1 MQREHLSSR
10 LGFILLSAG
19 CAIGVGNVWKFPYL
33 VGENGGGLFVLIYLL
48 FLAIMGIPVLTMEFA
63 LGRASQ
69 KAPTSMYKELKPA
82 DKKWHPHGY
91 VCFAGNVLLMMFY
104 SSVSAWM
111 LQYFFYMASGKF
123 EGMQSTEQISSV
135 YGEMLSQPFLL
146 IVLVALVTFIGFGVC
161 AIGLQKGIEKVTK
174 VMMIALLGV
183 MLLLVINSLTLDGA
197 MEGLKFY
204 LLPNFDKMAD
214 VGIIKIITNAMNQA
228 FFTLSIGM
236 GGMAIFGSYINKDRS
251 LMGEAVSVAS
261 LDTFVAFC
269 SGLIIIPACISFGI
283 DPQAG
288 PPLIFQTLP
297 NIFAK
302 MWGGRIFGSLFFVFM
317 SFAAFST
324 VLGVFENILA
334 CLQDVTGWSRKKACL
349 IGGVGMFILSIPCV
363 LGFNVLSG
371 FHPLG
376 AGSDILGLEDFI
388 VSNIILPIGS
398 FIFVV
403 FCTWKKGWGWDNFIN
418 EANSGKGLKIRSW
431 MRIYMK
437 YVLPVII
444 LTLFVLGLVFYWQ

>member
-1 MQREHLSSR
+1 
-10 LGFILLSAG
+10 
-19 CAIGVGNVWKFPYL
+19 
-33 VGENGGGLFVLIYLL
+33 
-48 FLAIMGIPVLTMEFA
+48 
-63 LGRASQ
+63 
-69 KAPTSMYKELKPA
+69 
-82 DKKWHPHGY
+82 
-91 VCFAGNVLLMMFY
+91 
-104 SSVSAWM
+104 
-111 LQYFFYMASGKF
+111 
-123 EGMQSTEQISSV
+123 
-135 YGEMLSQPFLL
+135 
-146 IVLVALVTFIGFGVC
+146 
-161 AIGLQKGIEKVTK
+161 
-174 VMMIALLGV
+174 
-183 MLLLVINSLTLDGA
+183 
-197 MEGLKFY
+197 
-204 LLPNFDKMAD
+204 
-214 VGIIKIITNAMNQA
+214 
-228 FFTLSIGM
+228 
-236 GGMAIFGSYINKDRS
+236 
-251 LMGEAVSVAS
+251 
-261 LDTFVAFC
+261 
-269 SGLIIIPACISFGI
+269 
-283 DPQAG
+283 
-288 PPLIFQTLP
+288 
-297 NIFAK
+297 
-302 MWGGRIFGSLFFVFM
+302 M